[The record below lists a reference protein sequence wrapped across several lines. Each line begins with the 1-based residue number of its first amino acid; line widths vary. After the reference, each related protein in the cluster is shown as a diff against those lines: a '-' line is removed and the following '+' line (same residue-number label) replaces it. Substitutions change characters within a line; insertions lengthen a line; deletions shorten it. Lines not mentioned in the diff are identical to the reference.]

1 MFEGIIGN
9 EKIKE
14 SLKKYIIE
22 DKISHSYLF
31 LGVEGIGKQ
40 LIAKEFAKS
49 ILCTQKENNTYCNK
63 CSSCI
68 QFNSSNHA
76 DFKIIEPEG
85 SSIKI
90 EQIRQ
95 MQEKVQEKPIISKNK
110 IYIIN
115 NADLLT
121 IEAQNCLLKT
131 LEEPPIHTIIML
143 IGSNENAFLSTI
155 KSRCMIIHFQKIN
168 DEEIK
173 EFLKNEYEITN
184 ISSNMIKTFQGS
196 IKRAIEQKDN
206 KEQYEKIE
214 KIIKSLK
221 TKDTVQI
228 LKNSRILYQSKESI
242 FQMLDDMNVILINLA
257 KEESNYA
264 NCIFLVEET
273 KKRLKQN
280 ANLDMCI
287 DNLLLQMI
295 ETV

>member
-14 SLKKYIIE
+14 ILKKNIIE

>member
-14 SLKKYIIE
+14 YLKENIIE

-31 LGVEGIGKQ
+31 LGIEGIGKQ

-221 TKDTVQI
+221 TKDAVQI

>member
-49 ILCTQKENNTYCNK
+49 ILSKKKENNTYCNK

>member
-14 SLKKYIIE
+14 SLKKNIIE

-228 LKNSRILYQSKESI
+228 LKNSRILYQYKESI

>member
-228 LKNSRILYQSKESI
+228 LKNSRILYQYKESI